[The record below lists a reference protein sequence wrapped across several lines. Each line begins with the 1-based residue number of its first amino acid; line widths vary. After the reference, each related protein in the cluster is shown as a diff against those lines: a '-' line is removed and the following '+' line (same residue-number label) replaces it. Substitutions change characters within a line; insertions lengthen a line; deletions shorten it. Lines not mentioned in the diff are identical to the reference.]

1 MAGLRRL
8 GLTQSIRSRH
18 VQCHAGAGASTPVR
32 VIASLSACCTVYSVT
47 PGVWPLT
54 AEPTWFIPIPTLPR
68 P

>member
-8 GLTQSIRSRH
+8 GLPQSISSRH
-18 VQCHAGAGASTPVR
+18 VLCHAGAR
-32 VIASLSACCTVYSVT
+32 YASLSACCTAYGVT

-54 AEPTWFIPIPTLPR
+54 AEPTWFIPMPTLPPR